1 MTKSSMKCGPFET
14 PTPPSLLRP
23 ARNLC
28 RPERSEAER
37 IAAGHPFVSPPSE
50 LPVRLTLHC
59 SGLASL
65 TAEFDVKHFTA
76 TDGAIRV
83 SASKNG
89 VVGPV
94 VEIDPAHLRKLAL
107 TIVSVLRYVDGTWEI
122 DQVREKILRH
132 DLDELA
138 MLHALP
144 PLGQKR
150 PFHTCVRLYL
160 TSSDPLRFDPMTI
173 REDLAARYVDQ
184 DCSFD
189 LRILMVRGSEV
200 AEAYLLP
207 WALFAVEGAEW
218 KQRIDLQQYR
228 TVIPSDIQPEHLRSG
243 AG

>member
-1 MTKSSMKCGPFET
+1 MLNDEIVDEVRAIRDTHA
-14 PTPPSLLRP
+14 
-23 ARNLC
+23 ARFGYDPRAIYEDLKK
-28 RPERSEAER
+28 SEAEH
-37 IAAGHPFVSPPSE
+37 IAAGHPICFSTVCTPSAQ
-50 LPVRLTLHC
+50 LFI
-59 SGLASL
+59 AADSL
-65 TAEFDVKHFTA
+65 RSTAEF
-76 TDGAIRV
+76 G
-83 SASKNG
+83 SAFN
-89 VVGPV
+89 V
-94 VEIDPAHLRKLAL
+94 
-107 TIVSVLRYVDGTWEI
+107 
-122 DQVREKILRH
+122 
-132 DLDELA
+132 
-138 MLHALP
+138 
-144 PLGQKR
+144 
-150 PFHTCVRLYL
+150 YL